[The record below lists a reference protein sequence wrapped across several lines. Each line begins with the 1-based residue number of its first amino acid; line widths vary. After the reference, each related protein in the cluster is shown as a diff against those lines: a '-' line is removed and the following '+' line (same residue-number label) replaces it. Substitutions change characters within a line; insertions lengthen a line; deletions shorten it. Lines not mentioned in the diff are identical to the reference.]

1 VVIIPPYIKMLYF
14 DWLMAMIFFANF
26 KRICA
31 FFPPRDISDQDH
43 PLKSPGFVYAPFL
56 PQVLYTNTVP

>member
-1 VVIIPPYIKMLYF
+1 MLYF

-43 PLKSPGFVYAPFL
+43 PERLQSKYPAALEIPRSKIRNFDF
-56 PQVLYTNTVP
+56 